1 MMEEMILHIPHAS
14 PLIPAEYR
22 KSFPEDVREEIRLMT
37 DWYTDEL
44 IAFPCSRLVFP
55 VSRLVCDV
63 ERFRRDEDEVM
74 SEKGMGAV
82 YTKRHDGSPLRSVT
96 AREREAILKRYY
108 DPHHAR
114 FTQCAR
120 TKLRRYDRCLI
131 IDCHSFFPEP
141 LPHEPD
147 QERDRPDICIGT
159 DPFHTPRFLEE
170 ETAALFS
177 GMGYSVRL
185 NEPFSGTIV
194 PSPFYLKEKSV
205 RSVMIEVNRGLYL
218 TPECRRSPA
227 FSAICSDLCRVLLD
241 LSCLGI

>member
-1 MMEEMILHIPHAS
+1 MIEEMILHIPHAS

-22 KSFPEDVREEIRLMT
+22 NSFPEDVCEEIRLMT

-44 IAFPCSRLVFP
+44 FAFPCRRLVFP
-55 VSRLVCDV
+55 VSRLVCDA

-82 YTKRHDGSPLRSVT
+82 YIKRHDGSTLRSVT
-96 AREREAILKRYY
+96 AQEREAILERYY

-114 FTQCAR
+114 FMQCAR
-120 TKLRRYDRCLI
+120 TKLRRYDRCLV
-131 IDCHSFFPEP
+131 IDCHSFSPEP
-141 LPHEPD
+141 LPHESD

-159 DPFHTPRFLEE
+159 DLFHTPRILAE
-170 ETAALFS
+170 AAASLFS

-185 NEPFSGTIV
+185 NAPFSGTIV
-194 PSPFYLKEKSV
+194 PSLYYLKEKKV

-218 TPECRRSPA
+218 TPECQKSPA
-227 FSAICSDLCRVLLD
+227 FSALCNDLRRVLLH
-241 LSCLGI
+241 LSCL